1 MSLQTGTRFGPYEIQ
16 SPIGVGGMG
25 EVYRARDPRV
35 QRDVAIKV
43 LPEIVAR
50 DPDRLQRFQR
60 EAQALA
66 SLNHP
71 NIALLY
77 GVEDVD
83 GIRGLVLEL
92 VEGPTLADLI
102 ARSARPAGKPAR
114 SSVIPMDELLG
125 IARQIAD
132 ALEAAH
138 EQGLVHR
145 DLKPGNIKVT
155 PGGVT
160 KLLDFGLAKAL
171 SEDAKSG
178 NIVNSPT
185 VTSIGTRAGVI
196 LGTAAYMSPEQA
208 RGRPVDK
215 RTDIWAFG
223 CVLYEMLTGRAA
235 FAGEDVPDVLV
246 GIIEREPDLSV
257 LPGDT
262 PPALVRLLRRC
273 LVKDRRQRLS
283 DIADARLE
291 LDEALSPPPAGA
303 VAGSGG
309 PARRSA
315 GWLLPVSLGLV
326 VGAAAGGLLVWTLMR
341 PAPPG
346 PMRIVIA
353 PPPSDPLY
361 SESIG
366 AQVAISPDGT
376 QVVYVGI
383 RGGPQL
389 YARKIDQLE
398 AQPIPGT
405 LGARQPFFSPDG
417 SSIGFWSTAESEVR
431 KVAIGGGPVV
441 TICKAPTGNLYGAAW
456 GEDGTIVFGSG
467 GLYRVSAA
475 GGTPQ
480 VLTTP
485 AGDRGEVEHRWP
497 EILPG
502 GKSLVFTVWSG
513 SIDRSRVVV
522 RAMAGGE
529 TKTLFEGASS
539 GRFAT
544 TGHLVYYQS
553 GTVMATPFDP
563 VRLTVGD
570 RRVPVQESVKTTVS
584 GATDF
589 GIARNGTFV
598 YIPGASRPERR
609 LVWVDRQGRSEPVL
623 PSADDYWVPRLS
635 PDGTRLAVGVG
646 TDIYVIELKRL
657 TRDRVTFGTTS
668 TLFPYT
674 WLGDSRILF
683 SKVENKV
690 GLDIYSTL
698 ADGSGSPEL
707 LLKGVNRQWATS
719 VAPNGTI
726 ALYEQHPTTLRDIW
740 LLTPDR
746 TRTKFLATPYQERV
760 ARYSPNGRWIA
771 YVSNDSGRDE
781 VYVRAPSGG
790 GGKVTISHDGGTEPV
805 WAANGRELFY
815 RNGSRLHA
823 AAVVTEPGFEASPAK
838 VLFEGAYELDRGS
851 GAATANYD
859 VTRDGQRFVMIQAPT
874 ASTNIIVVL
883 NWFGELATRL
893 QAGSR

>member
-1 MSLQTGTRFGPYEIQ
+1 
-16 SPIGVGGMG
+16 MG

-43 LPEIVAR
+43 LPEVLAR

-92 VEGPTLADLI
+92 VEGPTLAELI
-102 ARSARPAGKPAR
+102 AHAARPAGRPSRA
-114 SSVIPMDELLG
+114 SVISIDELLA

-138 EQGLVHR
+138 EHGLVHR

-155 PGGVT
+155 PAGVT
-160 KLLDFGLAKAL
+160 KLLDFGLAKAF

-235 FAGEDVPDVLV
+235 FAGEDVTDVLV
-246 GIIEREPDLSV
+246 RIIEREPDFTA
-257 LPGDT
+257 LPADT
-262 PPALVRLLRRC
+262 PPALLRLLRRC
-273 LVKDRRQRLS
+273 LVKDRRHRLS

-291 LDEALSPPPAGA
+291 LDEALTPSLAG
-303 VAGSGG
+303 AGSGTG
-309 PARRSA
+309 GTGRRSS
-315 GWLLPVSLGLV
+315 GWLLPAILGLV
-326 VGAAAGGLLVWTLMR
+326 VGAAGGSLAVWSLTR
-341 PAPPG
+341 PAPAR
-346 PMRIVIA
+346 PMRVVIA

-366 AQVAISPDGT
+366 SQVTISPDGT

-417 SSIGFWSTAESEVR
+417 TSIGFWSTAESELR
-431 KVAIGGGPVV
+431 RVAVGGGPVV

-456 GEDGTIVFGSG
+456 GEDGKIIFGSG

-475 GGTPQ
+475 GGGSPE

-502 GKSLVFTVWSG
+502 GTTIVFTVWSG
-513 SIDRSRVVV
+513 SIDRSRVVI
-522 RAMAGGE
+522 RPLAGGE
-529 TKTLFEGASS
+529 TRTLFESASS
-539 GRFAT
+539 ARYAA

-553 GTVMATPFDP
+553 GSVMATTFDP
-563 VRLTVGD
+563 VRMAVGD
-570 RRVPVQESVKTTVS
+570 RRVAVQENVKTTVS

-589 GIARNGTFV
+589 GIARDGTFV
-598 YIPGASRPERR
+598 FIPGAVRPERR
-609 LVWVDRQGRSEPVL
+609 LVWVDRQGRSEPLL
-623 PSADDYWVPRLS
+623 PAPDDYWVPRLS
-635 PDGTRLAVGVG
+635 PDGSRLAVGVG
-646 TDIYVIELKRL
+646 PDLYAIELKRL
-657 TRDRVTFGTTS
+657 TRDRVTFGTTN
-668 TLFPYT
+668 TLFPYA
-674 WLGDSRILF
+674 WSDSRRILF

-698 ADGSGSPEL
+698 ADGSGTPEL
-707 LLKGVNRQWATS
+707 LLKGDNRQWATS
-719 VAPNGTI
+719 VAPDGTV

-740 LLTPDR
+740 LLGPDR
-746 TRTKFLATPYQERV
+746 TRRRFLATPYQERV
-760 ARYSPNGRWIA
+760 ARYSPNGRWIV

-781 VYVRAPSGG
+781 VYVRPASGA

-805 WAANGRELFY
+805 WAADGREVFY
-815 RNGSRLHA
+815 RHGLRLYS
-823 AAVVTEPGFEASPAK
+823 AAVVAEQTFEAQPAR
-838 VLFEGAYELDRGS
+838 VVFEGAYELDRGS

-859 VTRDGQRFVMIQAPT
+859 VTRDGRRFVMIQAPT
-874 ASTNIIVVL
+874 ASTNIVVVL
-883 NWFGELATRL
+883 NWFAELRARFDAATR
-893 QAGSR
+893 

>member
-1 MSLQTGTRFGPYEIQ
+1 
-16 SPIGVGGMG
+16 
-25 EVYRARDPRV
+25 
-35 QRDVAIKV
+35 
-43 LPEIVAR
+43 
-50 DPDRLQRFQR
+50 
-60 EAQALA
+60 
-66 SLNHP
+66 
-71 NIALLY
+71 
-77 GVEDVD
+77 
-83 GIRGLVLEL
+83 
-92 VEGPTLADLI
+92 
-102 ARSARPAGKPAR
+102 
-114 SSVIPMDELLG
+114 MDELLP

-138 EQGLVHR
+138 EHGLVHR

-160 KLLDFGLAKAL
+160 KLLDFGLAKAF

-185 VTSIGTRAGVI
+185 ITSIGTRAGVI

-235 FAGEDVPDVLV
+235 FAGEDVTDVLV
-246 GIIEREPDLSV
+246 GIIEREPDFAA
-257 LPGDT
+257 LPADT
-262 PPALVRLLRRC
+262 PPALLRLLRRC
-273 LVKDRRQRLS
+273 LMKDRRHRLS

-291 LDEALSPPPAGA
+291 LDEALAPPPAGVA
-303 VAGSGG
+303 VAGPGG
-309 PARRSA
+309 PARRSS
-315 GWLLPVSLGLV
+315 GWVLPAVLGLA
-326 VGAAAGGLLVWTLMR
+326 VGAAGASLLVWTLTR
-341 PAPPG
+341 PAPAR
-346 PMRIVIA
+346 PMRMVIA

-366 AQVAISPDGT
+366 GQVAISPDGT

-389 YARKIDQLE
+389 YSRKIDQLE

-405 LGARQPFFSPDG
+405 QGARQPFFSPDG
-417 SSIGFWSTAESEVR
+417 SSVGFWSTAESELR
-431 KVAIGGGPVV
+431 KVAIGGGPIV

-475 GGTPQ
+475 GGSPA

-502 GKSLVFTVWSG
+502 GNALVFTVWSG
-513 SIDRSRVVV
+513 SIDRSRVVI
-522 RAMAGGE
+522 REMAGGE

-539 GRFAT
+539 ARYAA

-553 GTVMATPFDP
+553 GNVMATPFDP
-563 VRLTVGD
+563 VRQAVGD
-570 RRVPVQESVKTTVS
+570 RRVPVQENVKTTVS

-598 YIPGASRPERR
+598 FIPGASRPERR
-609 LVWVDRQGRSEPVL
+609 LVWVDRQGRSEPLL
-623 PSADDYWVPRLS
+623 PAPDDYWVPRLS

-646 TDIYVIELKRL
+646 TDIYSIELKRL
-657 TRDRVTFGTTS
+657 TRDRVTFGTTG

-674 WLGDSRILF
+674 WFDNGRILF
-683 SKVENKV
+683 SKVENKT
-690 GLDIYSTL
+690 GLDIYSTP
-698 ADGSGSPEL
+698 ADGSGTPEL
-707 LLKGVNRQWATS
+707 LLKGDNRQWATS
-719 VAPNGTI
+719 VAPGGTI
-726 ALYEQHPTTLRDIW
+726 AMYEQHPTTLRDIW
-740 LLTPDR
+740 LLPPDR

-781 VYVRAPSGG
+781 VYVRAAAG

-815 RNGSRLHA
+815 RNGTRLYA
-823 AAVVTEPGFEASPAK
+823 AAVATEAAFEASPAR
-838 VLFEGAYELDRGS
+838 VIFEGAYELDRGS
-851 GAATANYD
+851 GAANANYD

-883 NWFGELATRL
+883 NWFGELAARF